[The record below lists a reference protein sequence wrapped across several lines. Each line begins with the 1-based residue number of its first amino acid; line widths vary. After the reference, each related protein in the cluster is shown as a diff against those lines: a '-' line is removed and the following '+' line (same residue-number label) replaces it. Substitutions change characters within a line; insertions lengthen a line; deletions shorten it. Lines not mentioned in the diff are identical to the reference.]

1 MVEEGTQM
9 STEDI
14 EIVTMVDVK
23 VVCDSDIE
31 AVIMFEVKIVPDFE
45 LVIVTVAGDDSGS
58 VLVTEKDF
66 GIVTGSGVVIGKD
79 GLAFGVV
86 IGRDGPAFGVVHA
99 SEMDFEI
106 VIGSDLRETVI
117 GVEFGIVTGTE
128 VEIETLDGFDV
139 ETVSDAVAGLEIG
152 VVAEAETEVEV
163 ELGPKGQHKY
173 YRVPAL
179 DFQDRSE
186 KQKAALGCRG
196 KLVPDECY
204 GKMLM
209 EFEEYGVKLMLLT
222 R

>member
-1 MVEEGTQM
+1 MGEEGTQM

-31 AVIMFEVKIVPDFE
+31 AVTMFEVKTVPDLE
-45 LVIVTVAGDDSGS
+45 LVIGTVAGDHSGS

-79 GLAFGVV
+79 AAL
-86 IGRDGPAFGVVHA
+86 AFGVVHA

-106 VIGSDLRETVI
+106 VIASDLRETVI
-117 GVEFGIVTGTE
+117 GVEFEIVTGTE

-173 YRVPAL
+173 YRVPAP

-186 KQKAALGCRG
+186 KHKAAPACWG
-196 KLVPDECY
+196 KLAPDECY

-222 R
+222 G